1 LKRLFA
7 IWGKIKVDHPDL
19 RCEKKPMSVIYG
31 AQAGQGGSHDL
42 QDGPEGHCV
51 QAEPGR
57 TGREMGAEEN

>member
-1 LKRLFA
+1 
-7 IWGKIKVDHPDL
+7 
-19 RCEKKPMSVIYG
+19 MSVIYG